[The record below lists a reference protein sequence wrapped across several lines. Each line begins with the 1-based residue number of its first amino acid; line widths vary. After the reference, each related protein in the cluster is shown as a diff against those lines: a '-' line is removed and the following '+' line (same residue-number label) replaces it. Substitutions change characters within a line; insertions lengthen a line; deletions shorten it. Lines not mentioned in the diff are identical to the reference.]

1 MILYRIQWKSLIT
14 GYLSHGDWFS
24 TDEKPMLENN
34 IKKMNK
40 EYEDVIIHWLDRG
53 V

>member
-1 MILYRIQWKSLIT
+1 MIVYRIQWKSLIT
-14 GYLSHGDWFS
+14 GHFSYGEWFS
-24 TDEKPMLENN
+24 IDEKTMLENN

-40 EYEDVIIHWLDRG
+40 EYEDEIIHWLVRG